1 MKCCPK
7 KFDYSDSHKY
17 ENFLAFRAFPQHSG
31 SVSHIQQA
39 CSEMTVNSYE
49 DTEEEKTMRGCTVR
63 GLNGRNGSSTLKQI
77 FFRNS
82 RYCTVNPIILK
93 YHTFSP
99 HLISLPSYSHLFWV
113 LTRISILVVYRILC
127 TTTSNN
133 PSIICALSRCCHTL
147 LPLDS
152 TRHLSVT
159 PRV

>member
-1 MKCCPK
+1 
-7 KFDYSDSHKY
+7 
-17 ENFLAFRAFPQHSG
+17 
-31 SVSHIQQA
+31 
-39 CSEMTVNSYE
+39 MTVNSYE

-133 PSIICALSRCCHTL
+133 PSIICALSRLKYNRLIPPGTSL
-147 LPLDS
+147 LHHVSDAVSP
-152 TRHLSVT
+152 
-159 PRV
+159 PGAF